1 MEGIPPIYFNL
12 YCMHILINVQAFCAV
27 LKKIKKHTITGNVGL
42 LIIYQKTFSC
52 RKQGKYLFLFITT
65 ESKFTKLL

>member
-27 LKKIKKHTITGNVGL
+27 LKKKKKPYHNWKCGVT
-42 LIIYQKTFSC
+42 Y
-52 RKQGKYLFLFITT
+52 YLPENI
-65 ESKFTKLL
+65 